1 MILEE
6 LSHIPL
12 NDSHF
17 IQSASVRAQAETL
30 YNHLQYRANGNVSCV
45 EGIRLMYEQPAP
57 PPPNPVNRA
66 AQQSQSTT
74 EQQDA
79 LEVSAP
85 FDSLD
90 EPEDAEH
97 FEDTEE
103 ETLPIASNLPPAS
116 DPPIQIVPSLA
127 APPAE
132 HVEECAICLGEELSN
147 PVQLSCKH
155 EVFDLHCI
163 FEWYLKVKTCPLARC
178 PITEIH
184 SVQKISPDLITL
196 NLTFSNAPSVK
207 LNAHPNMTIRH
218 LKTLLKT
225 INVQIFA
232 HSENPVYLDNDT
244 LKLLPSASDVKDK
257 PRFYFWGPHKRLG
270 RVYLPSRSKL
280 SQLGFTPS
288 NTYNIEATLSY

>member
-1 MILEE
+1 MTIERYPYLQEYRIDTALSLMGPADFGGMEPRNCLESIALIIKRIAVFIFRLCNYLCGDHLWYTNETARMILEE

-196 NLTFSNAPSVK
+196 NLTFSNAP
-207 LNAHPNMTIRH
+207 
-218 LKTLLKT
+218 
-225 INVQIFA
+225 
-232 HSENPVYLDNDT
+232 
-244 LKLLPSASDVKDK
+244 
-257 PRFYFWGPHKRLG
+257 G
-270 RVYLPSRSKL
+270 RSSKAF
-280 SQLGFTPS
+280 GCP
-288 NTYNIEATLSY
+288 